1 MHCSDLEC
9 YLEACLDGQLGEAR
23 RDALRRHLALCRSC
37 SERVDR
43 LRLFEADLQRRLR
56 AMQHE
61 DSLWAPLGLEM
72 TTEPLRV
79 EPPVLFHPPV
89 AQSTPA
95 VPRPARAGQ
104 HRLRLARRRSTATPR
119 RPVRRRLQSLAGA
132 ALIMA
137 AVGAIVDLATGWLGG
152 SRSNLLYRAYVAGEL
167 DLELRTG
174 EPREMAAWLDRELG
188 TPVDLPAAAGFGLVG
203 GSAGL
208 PGSPDAAA
216 VVFAAEG
223 VPALLV
229 ITPGDGA
236 ADTTVAPP
244 ALAVE
249 DGLTRLDWHE
259 GEHAYSL
266 VSALPP
272 EKLALFAAP

>member
-23 RDALRRHLALCRSC
+23 RDALRRHLAFCRPC

-43 LRLFEADLQRRLR
+43 LRLFEAELQRRLR

-72 TTEPLRV
+72 TTEPSRV
-79 EPPVLFHPPV
+79 EPPVLLHPPL
-89 AQSTPA
+89 AQAVPA

-104 HRLRLARRRSTATPR
+104 HRLRLARRRPAAAR

-132 ALIMA
+132 ALIVA
-137 AVGAIVDLATGWLGG
+137 AVGAIVDMATGWLGG
-152 SRSNLLYRAYVAGEL
+152 SRNILLYRAYVAGEL
-167 DLELRTG
+167 DLDLRTG
-174 EPREMAAWLDRELG
+174 EASELAAWLDRELG
-188 TPVDLPAAAGFGLVG
+188 APVDLPAAAGFGLVG
-203 GSAGL
+203 GSAEL

-223 VPALLV
+223 EPVLLV
-229 ITPGDGA
+229 IAPDDGA
-236 ADTTVAPP
+236 PDTTAAPP

-259 GEHAYSL
+259 GELAYSL